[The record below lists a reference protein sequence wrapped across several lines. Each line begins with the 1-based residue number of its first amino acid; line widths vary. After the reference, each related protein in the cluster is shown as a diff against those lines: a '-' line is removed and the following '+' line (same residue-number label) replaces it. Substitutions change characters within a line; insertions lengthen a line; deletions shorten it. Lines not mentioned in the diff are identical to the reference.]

1 VATQQQFIEFL
12 SEIEPSPSTTQV
24 CSAAHRTLRGKLAAH
39 PTYKAIHRETY
50 LSGSYARDTAL
61 RPRVSDGTLRR
72 PDVDIIVVANHTQYD
87 QPSDVISMLR
97 RAVKQS
103 GYEEIESSRRSICV
117 TLGSVDMDVVPVI
130 ANPWQP
136 GGWLIADKSD
146 ERWLETN
153 PMGHNDWARAVN
165 KRANGNFKP
174 LVKLVKWWRRENLPH
189 LKRPKGF
196 IIETM
201 VAELMDYR
209 ENSYEELFA
218 KLLDR
223 ISTEY
228 QWLAA
233 TGQVPHL
240 ADPSVEGNN
249 VFSRVKPEDFKRF
262 YDLAAD
268 HAQRVRRAQREPDP
282 DKALVQWQRVFGDR
296 FRKPTPKS
304 GGLLRTAAA
313 ASGGM
318 GLAFPAKAV
327 VPPNKPPG
335 FA

>member
-1 VATQQQFIEFL
+1 MATQQQFIEFL
-12 SEIEPSPSTTQV
+12 SEIEPSASTKSV
-24 CSAAHRTLRGKLAAH
+24 CGGAHRALRSKLAEH
-39 PTYKAIHRETY
+39 PTYKAIHKDTY

-61 RPRVSDGTLRR
+61 RPRIANGTLRR
-72 PDVDIIVVANHTQYD
+72 PDVDIIVVTSHSQYD
-87 QPSDVISMLR
+87 QPSDVIATLR
-97 RAVKQS
+97 RAVKQL
-103 GYEEIESSRRSICV
+103 GYDEIESNRRSICV
-117 TLGSVDMDVVPVI
+117 SLGSVEMDVVPVI

-136 GGWLIADKSD
+136 GGWLIADKSE
-146 ERWLETN
+146 ERWIETS

-174 LVKLVKWWRRENLPH
+174 LVKLLKWWRRENLPH
-189 LKRPKGF
+189 LRRPKGF
-196 IIETM
+196 ILETM

-218 KLLDR
+218 KLLER

-233 TGQVPHL
+233 TGQVPQL

-249 VFSRVKPEDFKRF
+249 VFSRVKPEEFKRF

-268 HAQRVRRAQREPDP
+268 HAQRVRRAQRETDP
-282 DKALVQWQRVFGDR
+282 DKALAQWQRIFGDR

-313 ASGGM
+313 TGG
-318 GLAFPAKAV
+318 GLGLGFPAKAV